1 MKRRVTAAS
10 FHPFFLTSLYISLYI
25 ILTHIGSTALIT
37 VLGWTSL
44 HYASA
49 HSLYD
54 IARYLMING
63 ANPEVKNVDE
73 ETSIDVCDEFE
84 MLEILTNNMLVTR
97 N

>member
-1 MKRRVTAAS
+1 M
-10 FHPFFLTSLYISLYI
+10 FLLPPFPLLTSIDSI
-25 ILTHIGSTALIT
+25 ALIT

-54 IARYLMING
+54 IARYLIKNG
-63 ANPEVKNVDE
+63 ANPEIKNVDE

-84 MLEILTNNMLVTR
+84 MLEILTNNMSAGR